1 MVLDTADPDTRSVG
15 SFFTNPVL
23 DADARDHLSRRVG
36 RLPGLRG
43 SLQVFPAAGGR
54 SKVPAAWLV
63 ENAGFP
69 RGYTL
74 GSAGVSTKHALAL
87 VLREGTSVEPLLA
100 LASHIQ
106 ARVHDTFGVVLAAG
120 PTLVG
125 IDMPFPPR
133 RAGGAETGPVRPNL
147 RLLGARL
154 PILSW
159 KDWLFGVM

>member
-1 MVLDTADPDTRSVG
+1 M
-15 SFFTNPVL
+15 
-23 DADARDHLSRRVG
+23 
-36 RLPGLRG
+36 
-43 SLQVFPAAGGR
+43 
-54 SKVPAAWLV
+54 
-63 ENAGFP
+63 
-69 RGYTL
+69 
-74 GSAGVSTKHALAL
+74 STKHALAL

-159 KDWLFGVM
+159 KDWPFGVM